1 MRTTIL
7 YGVHTTTFRD
17 AKVRRF
23 PKTTTKVGVFL
34 RLIDGDDIKT
44 QKIVVE

>member
-1 MRTTIL
+1 MGYIPP
-7 YGVHTTTFRD
+7 FRD

-34 RLIDGDDIKT
+34 RLVNGDSVKT
-44 QKIVVE
+44 QKLVIAD

>member
-7 YGVHTTTFRD
+7 YGVHTTFRD

-23 PKTTTKVGVFL
+23 PKTTTKVSVFL
-34 RLIDGDDIKT
+34 RLIDGDDVKT